1 MQDIKNLKN
10 FPFADEVTDLPAA
23 SDHQSLEVWMEEWDR
38 VVSASPAWANFASA
52 FQDGTTNLK
61 LLHAIFGNSPYL
73 SRCLQSNIP
82 FFQHLMSEGSDA
94 ALSLIYGDLDAKVSP
109 RSDKIEIMSALRQAK
124 QQIALLTALCDMG
137 HVWPLMQITGV
148 LSDFAGRT
156 VEICCAHLLTAAADK
171 GELILSNIDN
181 PTTESGLVILGMGKL
196 GANELN
202 YSSDIDLIVLFDA
215 EKIEYTGRRSLQDC
229 FVKIARGL
237 VQMMQDR
244 TGDGYVF
251 RTDLRLRPDPGAT
264 PIALSFAG
272 AHVYYESQGQN
283 WERAAMIKVRPIAG
297 DLVAGADFVEFLI
310 PFVWRKSMDF
320 AAIEDIQAIKTQI
333 HAHKGFA
340 EISLAGHNIKIGR
353 GGIREIEFF
362 CQTQQLIEGGRHPQL
377 RTSKTLDTL
386 DQLAALEKISS
397 IIRDDLKD
405 SYVFLRTLEH
415 RLQMINDEQTQ
426 TLPEL
431 QVEFDQLG
439 VFMGY
444 DNAET
449 FRTKL
454 LSTLQCVKGHYD
466 NLFRFEEVVE
476 RTAGRLVFTGS
487 DDDPETLKSLSALG
501 FKDVGQLSQTV
512 RDWHHGRYRAT
523 RTVRAQQILT
533 SLMPSLLEALGN
545 TSNPDA
551 AFIRF
556 DTFLKKLPAGI
567 QLFSLFKAY
576 PSLLELVARIM
587 GMAPELADNLAQNP
601 TLLDGVLT
609 TDFLSPLPSRIDLEE
624 DLSLIL
630 STARDFQDILDLS
643 RRWAND
649 LKFRVGV
656 QILDN
661 MDHGSGKGAT
671 VAAGKPLSNIAE
683 VLLNTLY
690 PLVLADL
697 AQKHGLVEDGEFVV
711 LGLGKFGSRQLMPQ
725 SDLDLIFIFD
735 TPEEDMMTNGEKPI
749 SAGLFYTR
757 LSQRF
762 INALSALTSEGA
774 LYEVDMRL
782 RPHGKSGP
790 IALNLAAIE
799 KYYKEEAW
807 TWEHMALT
815 RSRVV
820 SGDTNLQEKASAALV
835 KINSTSRD
843 PKKLKQDIQ
852 SMRERIHK
860 EHSDGSLWSLKH
872 AVGGLMDL
880 EFLCQYFRLLH
891 GHSHPEVLIPNTVD
905 CFLKLADLKLIPED
919 ETTEL
924 VQAGRLYLN
933 IMGLLQ
939 LSLGSRKMNDDA
951 PLALQSALAKVCG
964 SNEYNTLKKKLSTAQ
979 SYVDNRLTFYL
990 GS

>member
-1 MQDIKNLKN
+1 MQDIKNLKK
-10 FPFADEVTDLPAA
+10 FPFADEVTDLPAV
-23 SDHQSLEVWMEEWDR
+23 SDQQSLKIGMEEWDNLI
-38 VVSASPAWANFASA
+38 SASPEWANFANA
-52 FQDGTTNLK
+52 FQDSTTNLK
-61 LLHAIFGNSPYL
+61 ILQSVFGNSPYL
-73 SRCLQSNIP
+73 SQCLQSNIP
-82 FFQHLMSEGSDA
+82 FFQHLMYEGSDA
-94 ALSLIYGDLDAKVSP
+94 ALSLIYSDLDAKVSP
-109 RSDKIEIMSALRQAK
+109 RSDKNEIMSVLRKAK

-137 HVWPLMQITGV
+137 HVWPLMQITRV
-148 LSDFAGRT
+148 LSDFAGCA
-156 VEICCAHLLTAAADK
+156 VEICCRHLLTMAAEK
-171 GELILSNIDN
+171 GEFTLPDIED
-181 PTTESGLVILGMGKL
+181 PTRESGLVILGMGKL

-215 EKIEYTGRRSLQDC
+215 EKIDYTGRRSLQDC
-229 FVKIARGL
+229 FVKIARDL

-244 TGDGYVF
+244 TAGGYVF

-297 DLVAGADFVEFLI
+297 DLVAGADFVEFLV

-377 RTSKTLDTL
+377 RTPKTLDTL
-386 DQLAALEKISS
+386 DQLADFEKISETV
-397 IIRDDLKD
+397 RDDLRD
-405 SYVFLRTLEH
+405 AYVFLRTLEH

-426 TLPEL
+426 TLPES

-444 DNAET
+444 DDPET
-449 FRTKL
+449 FRSTL
-454 LSTLQCVKGHYD
+454 LSTLTCVKGHYD
-466 NLFRFEEVVE
+466 NLFRFEETPE

-501 FKDVGQLSQTV
+501 FTDVGQLSQTV

-533 SLMPSLLEALGN
+533 TLMPTLLEALGN

-551 AFIRF
+551 AFVRF

-609 TDFLSPLPSRIDLEE
+609 TDFLSPLPPRPELEE

-661 MDHGSGKGAT
+661 MDHVSGTGAT
-671 VAAGKPLSNIAE
+671 VAAGIPLSNIAE
-683 VLLNTLY
+683 VLLNRLY

-697 AQKHGLVEDGEFVV
+697 AQKHGIVEGGEFAV
-711 LGLGKFGSRQLMPQ
+711 LGMGKFGSRQLMPR
-725 SDLDLIFIFD
+725 SDLDLVFIFD
-735 TPEEDMMTNGEKPI
+735 TPEDDMMTNGEKPI

-757 LSQRF
+757 ISQRF

-790 IALNLAAIE
+790 IALNLAAFQ
-799 KYYKEEAW
+799 KYYEEDAW

-815 RSRVV
+815 RSRIVG
-820 SGDTNLQEKASAALV
+820 GDASLRKRADAVLL
-835 KINSTSRD
+835 KLNSMKRD
-843 PKKLKQDIQ
+843 PAKLKQDIQ
-852 SMRERIHK
+852 SMRERVHK

-891 GHSHPEVLIPNTVD
+891 GHSQPEILIPNTVQ
-905 CFLKLADLKLIPED
+905 CFLKLAELKLLPEE
-919 ETTEL
+919 ETAEL
-924 VQAGRLYLN
+924 VRAGRLYLN

-939 LSLGSRKMNDDA
+939 LCLGSRKMNDDA
-951 PLALQSALAKVCG
+951 PLALRSALAKVCG
-964 SNEYNTLKKKLSTAQ
+964 SNEYETLKNKLSAAQ
-979 SYVDNRLTFYL
+979 SYVDDRITYYL
-990 GS
+990 SS

>member
-1 MQDIKNLKN
+1 MQDIKNLKK

-23 SDHQSLEVWMEEWDR
+23 SDRLSLNVGMEEWGHLI
-38 VVSASPAWANFASA
+38 SASPEWRNFADA
-52 FQDGTTNLK
+52 FQDGTINLK

-73 SRCLQSNIP
+73 SRCLQSNIS
-82 FFQHLMSEGSDA
+82 FFQYLMSEGSDP
-94 ALSLIYGDLDAKVSP
+94 ALSLIYSDLEAKVSP
-109 RSDKIEIMSALRQAK
+109 LNDKFEIMSHLRKAK

-137 HVWPLMQITGV
+137 HVWPLMKITGV
-148 LSDFAGRT
+148 LSDFAGRA
-156 VEICCAHLLTAAADK
+156 VEICCAHLLAAAADK
-171 GELILSNIDN
+171 GELVLSDINN
-181 PTTESGLVILGMGKL
+181 PTRESGLVILGMGKL

-244 TGDGYVF
+244 TADGYVF

-297 DLVAGADFVEFLI
+297 DLVAGADFVEFLV

-320 AAIEDIQAIKTQI
+320 AAIEDIQAIKSQI

-377 RTSKTLDTL
+377 RTPKTLDTL
-386 DQLAALEKISS
+386 DQLAAFEKITETV
-397 IIRDDLKD
+397 RDDLRD
-405 SYVFLRTLEH
+405 AYVFLRTLEH

-426 TLPEL
+426 ILPDS
-431 QVEFDQLG
+431 QIEFDQLG

-444 DNAET
+444 GDAEV
-449 FRTKL
+449 FRAKL
-454 LSTLQCVKGHYD
+454 LAILTDVKGHYD
-466 NLFRFEEVVE
+466 DLFRFEETPE

-487 DDDPETLKSLSALG
+487 EDDPETLKSLAALG
-501 FKDVGQLSQTV
+501 FRDVGQLSQTV

-533 SLMPSLLEALGN
+533 SLLPTLLEALGN
-545 TSNPDA
+545 TSKPDA

-576 PSLLELVARIM
+576 PSLLELVAQIM

-609 TDFLSPLPSRIDLEE
+609 TDFHSPLPPRADLEE
-624 DLSLIL
+624 DLVLIL

-661 MDHGSGKGAT
+661 MDHGSEKGAT
-671 VAAGKPLSNIAE
+671 VAAGIPLSNIAE
-683 VLLNTLY
+683 VLLNKLY

-697 AQKHGLVEDGEFVV
+697 AKKHGIIEGGEFAV
-711 LGLGKFGSRQLMPQ
+711 LGMGKFGSRQLMPQ

-735 TPEEDMMTNGEKPI
+735 TPEENMMTNGDKPI
-749 SAGLFYTR
+749 AAGLFYTR

-790 IALNLAAIE
+790 IALNLAAVQ
-799 KYYKEEAW
+799 KYYEDEAW

-820 SGDTNLQEKASAALV
+820 AGDKNLQNRATAVLLKLNSA
-835 KINSTSRD
+835 KRD
-843 PKKLKQDIQ
+843 PEKLREDIR
-852 SMRERIHK
+852 SMRARVHK
-860 EHSDGSLWSLKH
+860 EHSTSSIWSLKH
-872 AVGGLMDL
+872 VVGGLMDL
-880 EFLCQYFRLLH
+880 EFLCQYFRLLY
-891 GHSHPEVLIPNTVD
+891 GHSHPDVLIPNTVQ
-905 CFLKLADLKLIPED
+905 CFLKLAELKLIPED

-939 LSLGSRKMNDDA
+939 LCLGSRKMDDDA
-951 PLALQSALAKVCG
+951 PLALQTALAKVCG
-964 SNEYNTLKKKLSTAQ
+964 SNDYATLKNKLSTAQ
-979 SYVDNRLTFYL
+979 RYVDNRITHYL